1 MLKSRR
7 KKREKETKYT
17 QNSWLQQWTKT
28 AMELFHWI
36 SYRLVGTLDITNLLS
51 LLFLW
56 INIISKVLSIL
67 HLITTV
73 VVVFFLLLF
82 LLCVSIFS
90 IFLFSSSTQYFRFEN
105 DNHFLYISSSTHRAT
120 DTQSINASINIFL
133 ARSFGLAHT

>member
-1 MLKSRR
+1 MPFRSSKKKEMLKSRR

-82 LLCVSIFS
+82 LCLR
-90 IFLFSSSTQYFRFEN
+90 FLAYFYFQVAR
-105 DNHFLYISSSTHRAT
+105 
-120 DTQSINASINIFL
+120 NIF
-133 ARSFGLAHT
+133 GLKTIIISYTYHHRHTEQRIHKA